1 MQIDKKSAPDE
12 KKVIKKVVKGNVK
25 TKKKSGLTKFTD
37 VFISE
42 DISNVKTH
50 VLMDVLLPAGK
61 KLLWDIVTDGLD
73 IILYGGSGR
82 SKKSSSSKVSYRNYY
97 DRDRRDEP
105 RSSESRSRS
114 RFDYD
119 DIEYDNRGDA
129 EAVLD
134 QMNEIID
141 RYGLV
146 TVADMYD
153 MADRTAP
160 YTSNKY
166 GWTSLRSAEVV
177 RVRGGGYII
186 KLPRAMPID

>member
-1 MQIDKKSAPDE
+1 MQDYKNKKPAPE
-12 KKVIKKVVKGNVK
+12 EKVIKKVVKGNVK

-42 DISNVKTH
+42 DVANVKSH

-73 IILYGGSGR
+73 IILYGGNGR
-82 SKKSSSSKVSYRNYY
+82 SKKNSSKVSYRNYY
-97 DRDRRDEP
+97 DRKDEP
-105 RSSESRSRS
+105 RHSEPRSRT

-134 QMNEIID
+134 QMVDVID

-186 KLPRAMPID
+186 KLPRAMAID